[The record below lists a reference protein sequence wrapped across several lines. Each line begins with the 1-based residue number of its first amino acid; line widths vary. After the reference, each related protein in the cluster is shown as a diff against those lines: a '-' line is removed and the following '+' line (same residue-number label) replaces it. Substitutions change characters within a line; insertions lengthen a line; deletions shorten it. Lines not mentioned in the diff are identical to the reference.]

1 MPTSAT
7 RGAAARPRILILK
20 LAALGDVVMASTMV
34 ERVRTRWPDA
44 HLVWVT
50 GQGAVPL
57 VRRFAGVDE
66 VRGVDDQAL
75 LAGRGLAR
83 AGAAFGALRTIG
95 RGPYDLA
102 VVAHTDPRYERLLL
116 GARVRERRVFR
127 PATADGLPPRDV
139 WAGAEY
145 ARLVD
150 EASRP
155 AAQLSGRADGASG
168 SIPQLAQLLW
178 PNGVPPRARSR
189 EVLLAPGGA
198 RNVLRDDPL
207 RRWPAAEWGALAAA
221 LLAEGCRVTVVGGP
235 RDRGEGDVVRAA
247 APGVRDAIGAD
258 DLDALLDRLARA
270 DALVTHDSGLL
281 HLAQLTRT
289 PTVALFGPTRP
300 LERIAPGAAVTVRSS
315 AAGLACA
322 PCYDGRDY
330 AVCVENR
337 CLTRLRVADVAGAV
351 LDHLR

>member
-7 RGAAARPRILILK
+7 RGAAARPRVLILK
-20 LAALGDVVMASTMV
+20 LAALGDVVMASTLV

-66 VRGVDDQAL
+66 VRAVDDHAL

-83 AGAAFGALRTIG
+83 ARAGFGALRTIG

-127 PATADGLPPRDV
+127 PTTADGLPPRDV

-150 EASRP
+150 G
-155 AAQLSGRADGASG
+155 AATSA
-168 SIPQLAQLLW
+168 PQLAQLRW
-178 PNGVPPRARSR
+178 PGGAPPRARAR

-235 RDRGEGDVVRAA
+235 RDRGEGDVVRTA
-247 APGVRDAIGAD
+247 APGVHDAIGTD
-258 DLDALLDRLARA
+258 DLDALLERLARA

-300 LERIAPGAAVTVRSS
+300 LERIAPGAVVTVRSS

-330 AVCVENR
+330 AVCAENR
-337 CLTRLRVADVAGAV
+337 CLTRVRVADVAGAV